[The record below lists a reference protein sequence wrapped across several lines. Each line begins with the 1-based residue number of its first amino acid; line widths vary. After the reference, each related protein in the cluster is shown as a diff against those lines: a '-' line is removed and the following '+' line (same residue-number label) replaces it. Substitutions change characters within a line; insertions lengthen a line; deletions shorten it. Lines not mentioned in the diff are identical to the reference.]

1 MEKKIDKGSVSM
13 KDFEKISRNE
23 IRDDNTVKTV
33 NRVLDVLKK
42 EISESETKDKE

>member
-1 MEKKIDKGSVSM
+1 MEEKINKGSVSM
-13 KDFEKISRNE
+13 KDFEGITRNE

>member
-1 MEKKIDKGSVSM
+1 MEKKINKGSVSM
-13 KDFEKISRNE
+13 KDFEGVKRNE